1 MKTKPRKLDY
11 LALFLLG
18 VAFAMPLQIMILYGH
33 SPLEM
38 TAVLAKL
45 APLNWLVLALAP
57 LTAWLIYRASPLVL
71 AAVPLL
77 TVVVVHNNWFV
88 SEMGTDYSPLTV
100 GLSTGAFI
108 LAMGSLATREVR
120 NILMNPGRRWWLT
133 PKRKRVTI
141 PVHVVVPGHGEYAF
155 DSRTFDLSETGAFL
169 VPEGAARAL
178 LQSVSAGTNCSLSFD
193 LGRAQL
199 TEHNN
204 GLGTRRA
211 IHCRA
216 EVVRTTE
223 GHGQYPSGV
232 AIRFVDLGWEQKRVL
247 RNVVQ
252 AA

>member
-18 VAFAMPLQIMILYGH
+18 VAFAMPLQIMVLYGH
-33 SPLEM
+33 TPLEVSSIM
-38 TAVLAKL
+38 AKL
-45 APLNWLVLALAP
+45 APLNWLVLMLAP

-100 GLSTGAFI
+100 GLSTGAF
-108 LAMGSLATREVR
+108 LLSMAMLATREVR
-120 NILMNPGRRWWLT
+120 DILMNPGRRWWLT

-141 PVHVVVPGHGEYAF
+141 PVHVVVPGHGECAF

-178 LQSVSAGTNCSLSFD
+178 LQNVTAGTTCSISFD
-193 LGRAQL
+193 LERAQL
-199 TEHNN
+199 NRQAA
-204 GLGTRRA
+204 RRA
-211 IHCRA
+211 IHLRA

-232 AIRFVDLGWEQKRVL
+232 AIRFIDLGWEQKRVL
-247 RNVVQ
+247 RNVV